1 MQAALEKFKKDRPEE
16 FQEYQ
21 GYRNDRRNIRLKQVS
36 LIVAALTTVI
46 LICLWV
52 GILFG
57 IGIALL
63 LTALLVWRIKKL
75 SEKLHIIELS
85 MALMEMTFDDNSEI
99 SPGIQE
105 ELRDLFK
112 DKD

>member
-75 SEKLHIIELS
+75 SETLHNIELS